1 LTIAPQFVFQINTD
15 GILLEFYG
23 NKDNNIIISSDQI
36 LGKHIQDVM
45 PLLSQ
50 QIMLCTEQAFGAT
63 DPLSFENNFV
73 ITIDD
78 RCYKVVNIVC
88 AANRLLVMVY
98 DVADTGTWSLQKS
111 HRYHDSLT
119 NLPNRYL
126 FQDRLNHVIA
136 LAQRKNRFLAV
147 LHIDLDNFR
156 RINELFGPD
165 AGDEVLCDVAGRLSA
180 SLRKTDAITRLQSDE
195 SDSILA
201 RVGGDEF
208 TILLT
213 EITNVLDA
221 AMVCRRILD
230 ILSMPFIVDNKEV
243 FLTAS
248 IGISVYPYD
257 GKDMATLTKN
267 ADIAMNQAKK
277 AGKNNC
283 EYYTEAMNTSSLE
296 RFTIENKL
304 RTALEKNE
312 LMLFYQPQVD
322 LMTGKILGAE
332 ALVRWLQPDLVFIK
346 PGNFIP
352 VAEETGLIIPM
363 GEWILHS
370 ACKQGKAWQEEGLE
384 LFDLSVNISGI
395 QFMQEDFV
403 GMVTNSLRESGFDP
417 SYLKLELTESIVMK
431 DPQNAVKKMNS
442 LKQLGIQISID
453 DFGTGYS
460 SMSYLKRFPTSSL
473 KVDRSFIQDID
484 TNPDDQTIV
493 RAIIALAHNLNI
505 KVIAEGVET
514 KKQLWLLRGYGCD
527 GAQGFYFCPPVNPTA
542 FVEFMV
548 RKKITVSNEKHQE
561 AVR

>member
-1 LTIAPQFVFQINTD
+1 MRPHFLFQVNTD

-23 NKDNNIIISSDQI
+23 KRDTNIIASSDQI
-36 LGKHIQDVM
+36 LGEHIQDVM

-50 QIMLCTEQAFGAT
+50 QVMLCAEQAFGAT

-73 ITIDD
+73 LTIDD
-78 RCYKVVNIVC
+78 RCYKVINIVS
-88 AANRLLVMVY
+88 AANKLLVIVH
-98 DVADTGTWSLQKS
+98 DITDTGTCGLQAS
-111 HRYHDSLT
+111 NRYHDSLT

-136 LAQRKNRFLAV
+136 LAQRKNRFLGV

-165 AGDEVLCDVAGRLSA
+165 AGDQVLCDVAGRLST
-180 SLRKTDAITRLQSDE
+180 SLRKTDAITRLGAEE
-195 SDSILA
+195 SESILA

-221 AMVCRRILD
+221 AMVCRRIID
-230 ILSMPFIVDNKEV
+230 MLSLPFIVDKKEV

-257 GKDMATLTKN
+257 GNDMATLIRN

-283 EYYTEAMNTSSLE
+283 QYYTESMNSSSLE
-296 RFTIENKL
+296 RFTVENKL
-304 RTALEKNE
+304 RTALERNE

-352 VAEETGLIIPM
+352 VAEETGLIIPI
-363 GEWILHS
+363 GEWILRS

-403 GMVTNSLRESGFDP
+403 GIVTQSLRETGFNP
-417 SYLKLELTESIVMK
+417 SYLKLELTEGVVMK
-431 DPQNAVKKMNS
+431 DAQNAVRKMNS

-473 KVDRSFIQDID
+473 KIDCSFIQDLA

-493 RAIIALAHNLNI
+493 RAITALAHNLNI

-527 GAQGFYFCPPVNPTA
+527 GAQGFYICPPVNPTA
-542 FVEFMV
+542 FVEFIA
-548 RKKITVSNEKHQE
+548 RKKAAVSNERQQE